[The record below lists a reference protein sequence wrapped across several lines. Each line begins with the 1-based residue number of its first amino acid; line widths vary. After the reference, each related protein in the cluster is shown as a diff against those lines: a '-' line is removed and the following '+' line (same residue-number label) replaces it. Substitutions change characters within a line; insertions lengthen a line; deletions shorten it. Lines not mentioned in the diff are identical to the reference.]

1 MSATTITG
9 ATHVSGATIIG
20 TTVKGTTVSGNTV
33 TGATIVKAP
42 TVSGTTTVAGP
53 TVCGTTAVYGATI
66 YENGT
71 SLASKYAALHGN
83 ASNTFTALTFYGN
96 IAWSSITDKPASFS
110 DYGLKV
116 QGDGKYTSASTNGA
130 SAITVSAIT
139 KDVSAATSTATALA
153 DAYQTKAYIENYVA
167 NALSSSVSYKGT
179 TTTYSV
185 AAIVGDMYIASSSFT
200 IPSGQSANGAAAT
213 VENGDYIIC
222 RTSGT
227 TTTSKWDVVQKNL
240 TNAVTYSQSMTNGQ
254 VVIASGT
261 GTIKSQSL
269 DSTTVGNSDKVDGYH
284 VAVVTSTSAMTDANT
299 IYILRGTATDP
310 ESQLSQI

>member
-1 MSATTITG
+1 
-9 ATHVSGATIIG
+9 
-20 TTVKGTTVSGNTV
+20 
-33 TGATIVKAP
+33 
-42 TVSGTTTVAGP
+42 
-53 TVCGTTAVYGATI
+53 
-66 YENGT
+66 
-71 SLASKYAALHGN
+71 
-83 ASNTFTALTFYGN
+83 
-96 IAWSSITDKPASFS
+96 
-110 DYGLKV
+110 
-116 QGDGKYTSASTNGA
+116 
-130 SAITVSAIT
+130 
-139 KDVSAATSTATALA
+139 
-153 DAYQTKAYIENYVA
+153 
-167 NALSSSVSYKGT
+167 
-179 TTTYSV
+179 
-185 AAIVGDMYIASSSFT
+185 MYIASSSFT

-269 DSTTVGNSDKVDGYH
+269 ASTTVGNSDKVDGYH